1 MTDTQTAFV
10 LASQIA
16 ADVMGNDHLA
26 HLLDEQQ
33 ADEVHSHVQEA
44 VLKALLSAAPKPPES
59 EIGPVANYLLGD
71 AHRRIEADRDIIAG
85 LRVLAK
91 KLSNALVQLTPGG
104 SEYYTKVGEDY
115 YADTEACLEVIRD
128 RFASGHQAKIDRVDA
143 ERRAEAAEAR
153 VKALEAT
160 IGGCHCP
167 RPFNSRPHGF
177 TIAECVGAGE
187 CGCSDGEALASK
199 TATDTDR
206 EAEIQRRNRDEDAL
220 RDSIEGE
227 RDE

>member
-59 EIGPVANYLLGD
+59 EIGPVAWRVWDDILRSWILSYKEEVWPDLLVNEPLYPQARID
-71 AHRRIEADRDIIAG
+71 ADAATIAA
-85 LRVLAK
+85 LLA
-91 KLSNALVQLTPGG
+91 
-104 SEYYTKVGEDY
+104 
-115 YADTEACLEVIRD
+115 
-128 RFASGHQAKIDRVDA
+128 
-143 ERRAEAAEAR
+143 RAEAAEAR
-153 VKALEAT
+153 VKELEAA

-177 TIAECVGAGE
+177 TISECVGAGE
-187 CGCSDGEALASK
+187 CGCSDGAALASK
-199 TATDTDR
+199 KETV
-206 EAEIQRRNRDEDAL
+206 DE
-220 RDSIEGE
+220 
-227 RDE
+227 